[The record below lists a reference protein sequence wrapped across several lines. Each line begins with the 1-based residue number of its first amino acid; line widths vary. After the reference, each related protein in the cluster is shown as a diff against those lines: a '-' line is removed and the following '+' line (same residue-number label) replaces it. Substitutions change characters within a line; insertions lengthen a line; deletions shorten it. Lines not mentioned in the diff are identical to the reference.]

1 MPVPVLTIAEMR
13 AWEQA
18 SWVAGAKE
26 LDVIRC
32 VGAAVGRTACRLT
45 QSGDRI
51 LILAGRGN
59 NGADARAAE
68 PHLNERTVERLDIMD
83 PAAAVPALSAALA
96 RRPALVVDGL
106 FGIGVN
112 RPLSREWCRLMNWL
126 NEAQLRVLAVDVPS
140 GLDGDTGESWG
151 GAVQAT
157 ETLTVGAPKAG
168 LLASAAVDLVGRLE
182 VVRDVGLVGEP
193 PSGGSLLWALAE
205 DFLGR
210 LRRRLPTTHKGSLG
224 HTVVLAGSVGYT
236 GAAVLAA
243 RAAGRAR
250 PGLVSVLTSPDA
262 WQTVASQLVTA
273 MVHPFS
279 MAHPIL
285 DRASAILVGPGLA
298 AMNLPP
304 GIHSEVLRLWR
315 EFPGV
320 MVADASVLDW
330 LSPGTVP
337 GGPRIVTPHPGEA
350 GRMLG
355 RETVE
360 VQKNRV
366 AALRQLAELFQTLV
380 VLKGHQTLIG
390 ASTGPVFVNPVGNPG
405 LAQGGTGDVLAGF
418 LAGLVAQPAMREDL
432 LWAARFATWQ
442 HGAGA
447 DRLEAVGNG
456 WTAEDLVSELHA

>member
-1 MPVPVLTIAEMR
+1 M
-13 AWEQA
+13 
-18 SWVAGAKE
+18 
-26 LDVIRC
+26 
-32 VGAAVGRTACRLT
+32 
-45 QSGDRI
+45 
-51 LILAGRGN
+51 
-59 NGADARAAE
+59 
-68 PHLNERTVERLDIMD
+68 
-83 PAAAVPALSAALA
+83 
-96 RRPALVVDGL
+96 
-106 FGIGVN
+106 
-112 RPLSREWCRLMNWL
+112 
-126 NEAQLRVLAVDVPS
+126 
-140 GLDGDTGESWG
+140 
-151 GAVQAT
+151 
-157 ETLTVGAPKAG
+157 
-168 LLASAAVDLVGRLE
+168 ASAAVDLVGRLE